1 MSKNNNSAGI
11 VVHISEDLQH
21 DQISLLE
28 TSLGN
33 DEGVTSAR
41 INRDRKHLMLVD
53 YVPGVVTAQQV
64 LNYVTNKGYKAALVG
79 WI

>member
-1 MSKNNNSAGI
+1 MTNNNSAGI

-21 DQISLLE
+21 EQISMLE

-33 DEGVTSAR
+33 DEGVKTAR

-53 YVPGVVTAQQV
+53 YMPGVITAKQV
-64 LNYVTNKGYKAALVG
+64 ISYIRNKGYNAALVG

>member
-1 MSKNNNSAGI
+1 MSNNNHAGI
-11 VVHISEDLQH
+11 VVHIREDLQQE
-21 DQISLLE
+21 QINMLE

-53 YVPGVVTAQQV
+53 YMPGVITARQV
-64 LNYVTNKGYKAALVG
+64 LNYVNNKGYNAMLVG

>member
-1 MSKNNNSAGI
+1 MSNNNKAGI
-11 VVHISEDLQH
+11 VVHIKEELQQ
-21 DQISLLE
+21 DQINMLE

-33 DEGVTSAR
+33 DEGVTSVR

-53 YVPGVVTAQQV
+53 FMPGVITARQV
-64 LNYVTNKGYKAALVG
+64 LNYVSSKGYNAALVG

>member
-11 VVHISEDLQH
+11 VVHISEELQQ
-21 DQISLLE
+21 DQINMLE

-53 YVPGVVTAQQV
+53 YLPGVVSAQQV
-64 LNYVTNKGYKAALVG
+64 LSYVTNKGYKAALVG

>member
-1 MSKNNNSAGI
+1 MSNNNNHAGI
-11 VVHISEDLQH
+11 VVHIREDLKQ
-21 DQISLLE
+21 DQISMLE

-33 DEGVTSAR
+33 DEGVKSVR
-41 INRDRKHLMLVD
+41 INPDRKHLMLVD
-53 YVPGVVTAQQV
+53 YMPGVITARQV

>member
-1 MSKNNNSAGI
+1 MSNNNKAGI
-11 VVHISEDLQH
+11 VVHIREELQQ
-21 DQISLLE
+21 DQINMLE

-53 YVPGVVTAQQV
+53 YMPGVITARQV
-64 LNYVTNKGYKAALVG
+64 LNYVSSKGYNAALVG

>member
-11 VVHISEDLQH
+11 VVHISEDLH
-21 DQISLLE
+21 HVQISMLE

-41 INRDRKHLMLVD
+41 VNRDRKHLMLVD
-53 YVPGVVTAQQV
+53 YMPGVVTAQQV

>member
-1 MSKNNNSAGI
+1 MSNNNKAGI
-11 VVHISEDLQH
+11 VVHIREELQQ
-21 DQISLLE
+21 DQINMLE

-33 DEGVTSAR
+33 DEGVTSVR

-53 YVPGVVTAQQV
+53 FMPGVITARQV
-64 LNYVTNKGYKAALVG
+64 LNYVSSKGYNAALVG

>member
-1 MSKNNNSAGI
+1 MSNNNKAGI
-11 VVHISEDLQH
+11 VVHIREELQQ
-21 DQISLLE
+21 DQINMLE

-33 DEGVTSAR
+33 DEGVTSVR

-53 YVPGVVTAQQV
+53 FMPGVITPRQV
-64 LNYVTNKGYKAALVG
+64 LNYVSSKGYNAALVG